1 MSYVIQTDNSTKT
14 LKDWRKGTLQLP
26 IRMILRKDDEGQ
38 NQGNRDGI
46 KEADTT
52 DTAKVE

>member
-14 LKDWRKGTLQLP
+14 LKDWRKGTLLLP